1 MSNGRQCLSRQ
12 NHMTNNQWTT
22 PAWRLM
28 WNRAAVYADP
38 YGKMF
43 EFLLTVHD
51 IGLLSEMKIAVPN
64 FLQGENYGQEKP

>member
-1 MSNGRQCLSRQ
+1 
-12 NHMTNNQWTT
+12 
-22 PAWRLM
+22 M